1 MQDRVASFRLPARI
15 QDLLLALFVTVMQV
29 QGTVVRNS
37 GQPDVVLRPLS
48 DLGNLGY
55 LLLIV
60 SGAALAVRR
69 RHPAAVFAV
78 TALTS
83 VVYYGLDFPDGP
95 GWLAL
100 FVALYTFTAYGDGHR
115 TLQLAGGGIVA
126 LAVVWLIAAADVE
139 PPAAVGWV
147 YFRIGASV
155 MSAALGESV
164 RARKHLA
171 TQALERA
178 ALAER
183 ARDEEAR
190 ARVDAERLRIAREV
204 HDTVAHAIAV
214 INIQSGVTAHVLDK
228 RPERVRESLEVI
240 EQTSARALA
249 EMRAILDVLRAE
261 SSSDD
266 VTDGG
271 GADDLEPRAPRAG
284 VAQLDDL
291 TARAREAGLEVTID
305 APPPPQPLPA
315 AVGSAVYRIVQEAIT
330 NVIRHVGTTRVTISL
345 QYSPDTVEVRVSDE
359 GRPTL
364 TTDPRTERQEQPKG
378 PGHGLTGMRERCRL
392 LGGRLDAGP
401 LPHGGFAVTA
411 RLPVTPTEATT
422 V

>member
-1 MQDRVASFRLPARI
+1 MQDRAASFRLPARV

-37 GQPDVVLRPLS
+37 GQPEVVLRPLS

-55 LLLIV
+55 ILLIV
-60 SGAALAVRR
+60 SGAALVVRR
-69 RHPAAVFAV
+69 RHPIAVFAV
-78 TALTS
+78 AALTS

-100 FVALYTFTAYGDGHR
+100 FVALYTLTAYGDGHR
-115 TLQLAGGGIVA
+115 SLQLAAGGIVV
-126 LAVVWLIAAADVE
+126 LAVVWLAAAAGIE

-171 TQALERA
+171 AQALERA

-228 RPERVRESLEVI
+228 RPEHVRESLEAI
-240 EQTSARALA
+240 EHTSAQALA
-249 EMRAILDVLRAE
+249 EMRAILDVLRDE
-261 SSSDD
+261 RPG
-266 VTDGG
+266 DGG
-271 GADDLEPRAPRAG
+271 EADDRDSGAPRAA

-291 TARAREAGLEVTID
+291 AAMAREAGLDVTLD
-305 APPPPQPLPA
+305 APEPPRPMPA
-315 AVGSAVYRIVQEAIT
+315 TVGNAVYRIVQESIT
-330 NVIRHVGTTRVTISL
+330 NVIRHVGATRVTITL
-345 QYSPDTVEVRVSDE
+345 QYGPGTVEVRVIDE
-359 GRPTL
+359 GGSAPSPSTRPPG
-364 TTDPRTERQEQPKG
+364 DGQDDKNRA
-378 PGHGLTGMRERCRL
+378 GHGLTGMRERCQL
-392 LGGRLDAGP
+392 LGGHLDAGP
-401 LPHGGFAVTA
+401 LPEGGFAVTA
-411 RLPVTPTEATT
+411 RLPVAPTEATT